1 MCQIYWWCRSCSL
14 SSSYFNSAHAPEPAC
29 APPQPSRPG
38 GFLFP
43 RQHVTQPKDLPPMT
57 KITGAQALIRSLERE
72 GVDIVFGVPGGAILP
87 AYDPILD
94 SPIRHVLARHE
105 QGAGHMAEGY
115 AWATGRVGVCMA
127 TSGPGATNLVT
138 PLADALMDSVPIV
151 AITGQ
156 VPTSAVG
163 NDAFQEAYT
172 TGITMPAT
180 KHNYFVTDPAEIGE
194 VIHEAFHIAGTG
206 RPGPVLVDLPKDVLN
221 QQLTWKDPGDLN
233 LPGYKPTVEGH
244 PRRVKEAV
252 ELLARAKR
260 PVLYVGGGVIKANA
274 SGELKRLA
282 EATRTPVVT
291 TLMGRGAFPDHH
303 PLALG
308 MPGMHGTYTAITA
321 IQKADLLVA
330 VGARFDDRVTGNPK
344 FFAPH
349 ARVIHVDVDPAEIG
363 KVREAQVPIVGDA
376 RRVLEQLLSAWGA
389 REAPDR
395 SAWLETINRW
405 KTEYPLRYEQQPD
418 GAIKPQFV
426 VEELYRLTGGQATVV
441 AGVGQHQMWAS
452 QFWKFDQPR
461 RWINSGGLGTMG
473 FAVPASI
480 GAKAGTPDELVFAL
494 DGDGCFQ
501 MTFNELITA
510 AVEKIPVKVAVF
522 NNGVHGMVTQWQR
535 LFYGG
540 RFSATFLGD
549 VVDYPKLAEAMGCAG
564 LRAET
569 PDEVGPTLEK
579 ALAIEDRP
587 VVVEMVV
594 DREEM
599 VFPMVPAGGSN
610 DEVILGPTE
619 KVISPASDLP

>member
-1 MCQIYWWCRSCSL
+1 
-14 SSSYFNSAHAPEPAC
+14 
-29 APPQPSRPG
+29 
-38 GFLFP
+38 
-43 RQHVTQPKDLPPMT
+43 MT
-57 KITGAQALIRSLERE
+57 KITGAQALIRSLEHA
-72 GVDIVFGVPGGAILP
+72 GVDLVFGGPGGAILP
-87 AYDPILD
+87 AYDPLLD

-115 AWATGRVGVCMA
+115 AWATGRVGVCIA

-156 VPTSAVG
+156 VPTSSVG

-180 KHNYFVTDPAEIGE
+180 KHNYFVTDPADIPD
-194 VIHEAFHIAGTG
+194 VVHEAFHIASTG
-206 RPGPVLVDLPKDVLN
+206 RPGPVLVDLPKDILN
-221 QQLTWKDPGDLN
+221 QTMTWRAPAELS

-252 ELLARAKR
+252 ELIAHAKR
-260 PVLYVGGGVIKANA
+260 PVLYAGGGIIKANA
-274 SGELKRLA
+274 FRELRRFAELA
-282 EATRTPVVT
+282 GTPVTT
-291 TLMGRGAFPDHH
+291 TLMGRGGFPDSHS
-303 PLALG
+303 LAMG

-321 IQKADLLVA
+321 IQKSDVLIA
-330 VGARFDDRVTGNPK
+330 VGVRFDDRVTGNPK

-349 ARVIHVDVDPAEIG
+349 AKVIHIDVDPAEIS
-363 KVREAQVPIVGDA
+363 KVRVADVPIVGDV
-376 RRVLEQLLSAWGA
+376 RRVLEQLIEAWGD
-389 REAPDR
+389 RESPDR
-395 SAWLETINRW
+395 SSWIETVHRW
-405 KTEYPLRYEQQPD
+405 QKDFPLRYEQSPD

-426 VEELYRLTGGQATVV
+426 VEELYRLTSGNATVV

-452 QFWKFDQPR
+452 QFWKFEQPR

-473 FAVPASI
+473 FAVPAAI
-480 GAKAGTPDELVFAL
+480 GAKAGTPDELVFAI

-510 AVEKIPVKVAVF
+510 AVEKIPVKIAVI
-522 NNGVHGMVTQWQR
+522 NNGAHGMVKQWQR
-535 LFYGG
+535 LFYNS
-540 RFSATFLGD
+540 RFSATLLGD
-549 VVDYPKLAEAMGCAG
+549 VIDYAKLAEAMGCAG

-579 ALAIEDRP
+579 ALAIDDRP

-594 DREEM
+594 DRDEM